1 MTLLNAQG
9 EEVWNE
15 PQTMENPVVA
25 MRGEYCVVYDK
36 KGTDIGVYNFSGR
49 VTDIQTKLPVEKVCI
64 NPQGITGVVLAD

>member
-1 MTLLNAQG
+1 M
-9 EEVWNE
+9 WNE

-49 VTDIQTKLPVEKVCI
+49 VTDIQTKLPVEKCAQPAG
-64 NPQGITGVVLAD
+64 NHRCGSGRWRDNLDPCL